1 MCCHDNKQ
9 QTGRIIVIKQTDK
22 TKKRKRT
29 RSVSVRRVRRVGG
42 GRFGWGMIGVK
53 FSGAWKGN
61 EKLKRK
67 TVLFRDNLDAWLKR
81 HSVYS
86 LVTDIIIQTKE
97 LCVPNPYRPAPRL
110 PAIVTVS
117 FYHAVFIIFKT

>member
-22 TKKRKRT
+22 TKKGKRT
-29 RSVSVRRVRRVGG
+29 RSVSVRRVRR
-42 GRFGWGMIGVK
+42 GWWGEVWLGDDRGKIQPALG
-53 FSGAWKGN
+53 KGN

-67 TVLFRDNLDAWLKR
+67 TVVFRGNLDAWLKR

-86 LVTDIIIQTKE
+86 LVTDISIQTKE
-97 LCVPNPYRPAPRL
+97 LCQTRIGLHLAYPP
-110 PAIVTVS
+110 
-117 FYHAVFIIFKT
+117 